1 MRQFTSIQLA
11 YFIFLQLPNNQVS
24 LYCCSEPVEAE
35 AVGSAEPIE
44 GAEAKVEETAPVEEK
59 PEEDESGMWEET
71 WKSHV
76 DSKPYGPTSV
86 GVDIS
91 FPGSK
96 HVYGLPE
103 HADSFVL
110 KQTKYVF
117 ICNVEKKRK
126 SQLL

>member
-1 MRQFTSIQLA
+1 METGGS
-11 YFIFLQLPNNQVS
+11 V
-24 LYCCSEPVEAE
+24 EPTENT
-35 AVGSAEPIE
+35 
-44 GAEAKVEETAPVEEK
+44 EAKAEEAMASEEK
-59 PEEDESGMWEET
+59 SADDEPGMWEET

-103 HADSFVL
+103 HADHFALS
-110 KQTKYVF
+110 QTKYALLQHIF
-117 ICNVEKKRK
+117 VEV
-126 SQLL
+126 